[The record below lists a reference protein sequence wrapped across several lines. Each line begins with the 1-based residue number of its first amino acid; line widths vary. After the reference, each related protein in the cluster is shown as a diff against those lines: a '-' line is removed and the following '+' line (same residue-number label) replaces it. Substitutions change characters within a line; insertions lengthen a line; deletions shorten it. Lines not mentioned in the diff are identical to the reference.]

1 MTTPTDAETDAQQ
14 AQQRKV
20 RDLIK
25 STRIAM
31 LTSVSPDGTLV
42 SKPMANQDV
51 EFDGDV
57 WFVAERASE
66 KVRNIEAN
74 PHVNVSYSTSSSWV
88 SLAGRAAVV
97 DDHAKLAELWDTFTD
112 AWMEGGPENPNNILI
127 KVDADSAEY
136 WDSPGSKVTQVV
148 NLVKAKVTGKRFEG
162 DNERV
167 EL

>member
-1 MTTPTDAETDAQQ
+1 MSNDEQSQDGQQ
-14 AQQRKV
+14 HKV
-20 RDLIK
+20 QDLIR
-25 STRIAM
+25 SSRIAM
-31 LTSVSPDGTLV
+31 LTSVSPEGALV

-51 EFDGDV
+51 EFDGVV
-57 WFVAERASE
+57 WFIAERSSE

-112 AWMEGGPENPNNILI
+112 AWMEGGPDNPNNVLI

-136 WDSPGSKVTQVV
+136 WDSPGSKVTQVL
-148 NLVKAKVTGKRFEG
+148 NLVKTKVTGKRFEG
-162 DNERV
+162 DNEKV
-167 EL
+167 DLS